1 MQVIGLQYSF
11 DNGISWSSLNK
22 KTYTKTTNGIIICV
36 KDKAG
41 WIVKYKDGQKINL
54 KIDKVIPTIEADSE
68 NGITKW
74 AKNGDYL
81 NMQINDEGESGIQE
95 VLWYREKGTDTW
107 LKNKPKDGAYSHYY
121 IEKQNSGKILEFK
134 VKDNAG
140 NNSRILS
147 VNLKYVDFNAPLFT
161 QVETKGVN
169 VIVRA
174 EDLESGIKEYYD
186 GSKWSLWPEGKKEVV
201 IPFSENTT
209 ISAGTIKLKD
219 NVR

>member
-1 MQVIGLQYSF
+1 
-11 DNGISWSSLNK
+11 
-22 KTYTKTTNGIIICV
+22 
-36 KDKAG
+36 
-41 WIVKYKDGQKINL
+41 
-54 KIDKVIPTIEADSE
+54 
-68 NGITKW
+68 
-74 AKNGDYL
+74 
-81 NMQINDEGESGIQE
+81 MQINDEGESGIQE

-186 GSKWSLWPEGKKEVV
+186 GSKWSLWPEEKKEVV